1 MRKSLYVV
9 GIMLLSAT
17 FLSACNGTA
26 KSTLDGAG
34 YVYADATTAL
44 LKPAQRQSA
53 PTVPAQL
60 LDGATTPR
68 LAGKVVLLNV
78 WASWCGPCRQE
89 ATALQR
95 ISDDLASQGVVVL
108 GVNTRDQTAAARA
121 FVKRLGVTFPSVV
134 DVDGSEYLA
143 GFADIV
149 PRVYTPT
156 SIVVDRQGRVAG
168 WALGKADY
176 SKLRGLLDPVVAEG
190 KS

>member
-1 MRKSLYVV
+1 MRKTVLA
-9 GIMLLSAT
+9 GAALMLTAT
-17 FLSACNGTA
+17 VAAGCGGGA

-44 LKPAQRQSA
+44 LKPQQR
-53 PTVPAQL
+53 VPAPRPPARL
-60 LDGATTPR
+60 LSGAATPD
-68 LAGKVVLLNV
+68 LQGKVVLLNV

-95 ISDDLASQGVVVL
+95 ISDDMSDEGVVVL

-121 FVKRLGVTFPSVV
+121 FVKRLGVTFPSVM
-134 DVDGSEYLA
+134 DTDGSAYLA
-143 GFADIV
+143 GFASIV

-156 SIVVDRQGRVAG
+156 SIVLDRQGRVAG